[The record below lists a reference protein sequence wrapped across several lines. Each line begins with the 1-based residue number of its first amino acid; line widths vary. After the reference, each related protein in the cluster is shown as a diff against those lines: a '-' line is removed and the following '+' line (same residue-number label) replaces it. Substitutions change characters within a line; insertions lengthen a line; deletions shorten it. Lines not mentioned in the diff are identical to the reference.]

1 MTFEVFQKLMSFDT
15 KGRSCIEILF
25 LVKEND
31 KFNFC
36 WMGKMPDR
44 KTKKDVFWY
53 GLTPDGKNAYDYLT
67 FEEFSSANVFD
78 GKSLLEIW
86 DNIVIEE
93 INGCDPMEMVD
104 IYLSRKGCLLAPQQ

>member
-1 MTFEVFQKLMSFDT
+1 MTFELFQKLMSFDT
-15 KGRSCIEILF
+15 KGRSCIEIHF
-25 LVKEND
+25 FVNGNG
-31 KFNFC
+31 KFDYS

-53 GLTPDGKNAYDYLT
+53 GLTPDGKNAYDYPT
-67 FEEFSSANVFD
+67 FDEFSSANVFD

-104 IYLSRKGCLLAPQQ
+104 MYLSGKGRMGASQ

>member
-1 MTFEVFQKLMSFDT
+1 MTFELFQKLMSFDT

-25 LVKEND
+25 LVKRNE
-31 KFNFC
+31 KFDYS

-44 KTKKDVFWY
+44 ETKKDVFWY
-53 GLTPDGKNAYDYLT
+53 GLTPDGENAYDYQT
-67 FEEFSSANVFD
+67 FEEFSSANIFE

-93 INGCDPMEMVD
+93 INGCDPIEMVD
-104 IYLSRKGCLLAPQQ
+104 MYLLGKGRMGAPQ

>member
-1 MTFEVFQKLMSFDT
+1 
-15 KGRSCIEILF
+15 
-25 LVKEND
+25 
-31 KFNFC
+31 
-36 WMGKMPDR
+36 MPDR

-104 IYLSRKGCLLAPQQ
+104 IYLSRKGCLLAPQ

>member
-1 MTFEVFQKLMSFDT
+1 MTFALFQELMSFDT
-15 KGRSCIEILF
+15 KGRFCIEILF
-25 LVKEND
+25 SVKESEQ
-31 KFNFC
+31 FVC
-36 WMGKMPDR
+36 SWMGKMPDE

-53 GLTPDGKNAYDYLT
+53 GLTPDGKNAYEYPT
-67 FEEFSSANVFD
+67 FDEFSSANVFD

-104 IYLSRKGCLLAPQQ
+104 IYLSRKGCLLAPQ